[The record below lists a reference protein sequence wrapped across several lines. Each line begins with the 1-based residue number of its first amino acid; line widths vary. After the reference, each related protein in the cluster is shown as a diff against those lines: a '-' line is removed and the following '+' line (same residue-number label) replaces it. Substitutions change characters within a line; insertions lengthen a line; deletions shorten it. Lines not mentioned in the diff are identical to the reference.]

1 MDPPN
6 VFNTLIDIGDI
17 REKSVLLNQETMYEH
32 YQNLKS
38 LEEQILK
45 FIRRIKSRSLTDQ
58 QKEVLERYSHAAT
71 SAMYACKYIKDI
83 SSNINEMAL
92 SKDPFV
98 QQQYEYMQKELISLY
113 RKFAESFGDIDQ
125 TQLANILV
133 DHINRIFSYQ
143 QYLK

>member
-1 MDPPN
+1 
-6 VFNTLIDIGDI
+6 
-17 REKSVLLNQETMYEH
+17 
-32 YQNLKS
+32 
-38 LEEQILK
+38 
-45 FIRRIKSRSLTDQ
+45 
-58 QKEVLERYSHAAT
+58 
-71 SAMYACKYIKDI
+71 
-83 SSNINEMAL
+83 MAL